1 MGLSSIASLNFRPW
15 LEPLRDAIGSI
26 GDCNA
31 NRHGDYL
38 EQCGA
43 SAHTHWVT
51 LADCLAQ
58 SQQIKNY
65 KNQLIRFAPQ
75 QLNTKQAYELGI
87 AQTGVVTCRTAAA
100 GFSGAQE
107 RHDWYNALMW
117 LQFPRTKALLNQ
129 LQAGAS
135 LEQIA
140 NDHPSGSRGALRDA
154 LTVFDEN
161 ALILCHNN
169 PTLIALLRNKQWTT
183 ALHTLRS
190 EWGCSI
196 KPLVFGHA
204 LAQKLDQPF
213 KSITA
218 HAYVLTVPE
227 QDLFKLD
234 KAQIDAALHRS
245 LAQISWP
252 EKPFLPLP
260 VMGIPKWSE
269 SNTDVSFY
277 NDPKVFRP

>member
-1 MGLSSIASLNFRPW
+1 MSSISSLNFRPW
-15 LEPLRDAIGSI
+15 LEPLRDAISSI
-26 GDCNA
+26 GDFNA

-43 SAHTHWVT
+43 SAQAHWVT
-51 LADCLAQ
+51 LADALAQ

-65 KNQLIRFAPQ
+65 QNQLIRFAPQ
-75 QLNTKQAYELGI
+75 RLNTKQAYELGI

-161 ALILCHNN
+161 ALILCHDN
-169 PTLIALLRNKQWTT
+169 PTLIASLRNKQWTT
-183 ALHTLRS
+183 ALHTRRS
-190 EWGCSI
+190 EWGHSI

-218 HAYVLTVPE
+218 HAYVLPVPE
-227 QDLFKLD
+227 QDLFNLD
-234 KAQIDAALHRS
+234 QARIDAALHTS
-245 LAQISWP
+245 LAQINWP

-260 VMGIPKWSE
+260 VMGIPHWSE
-269 SNTDVSFY
+269 LNEDINFY
-277 NDPKVFRP
+277 NDPKVFRA